1 MKYIPI
7 SFIEDLLNSKK
18 IESFLKEYKHYN
30 NNYTLLDYISNME
43 SYIYAYLM
51 LDIENDQLLYI
62 VDILNNYINFVI
74 LPLSKRKPLILIK
87 SKLCKIMIKIYNNN
101 EVEINPNC
109 VDYIKSFP
117 HSHLYMTFSSNKS
130 VIKSKIIALNSIRLL
145 SLYLEMTNETSFLF
159 ETYFNV
165 KKMRN
170 SILNSNLKSYFLFND
185 VPRSFIYDED
195 IFINILTIEGNLDF
209 INSINL
215 KNCVDKNKLFIKERL
230 MNLGDSKKLNL
241 LCNKN
246 FIINNSEL
254 LILIIM
260 TIRDKKLL
268 NISDIPSAKK
278 LDYEDYRTIYSSFN
292 GDEIKDQ
299 LQKNLNKK
307 NILAIKGLLIYVEL
321 EEILDLL
328 DKIFVNKNILLEYV
342 IRLKNNE
349 LMRIMGDLRFINYL
363 GKYNYII
370 FVSKLNLND
379 SEKVSL
385 VNNYNFRNK
394 YKISKIK
401 SFDTFLCSVINELNA
416 KIGKKPSNVSLI
428 DSLCFY
434 GEYDDFL
441 KIQNNICQLIEALY
455 SRKYVKYQL
464 DCETSIILLK
474 YFLDIFSPSVKV
486 IAVKNNYLNGEMVKI
501 LYDKKLGNY
510 KVFIN
515 KTCLNNDTFFSK
527 LALFLIVSEF
537 KSVKS
542 VNQSLV
548 NKNSLS
554 VLINTKK
561 LLVLKK
567 LNQQYL
573 NFNDN
578 FIKRLLDD
586 EFTLDYYK
594 ISDSKID
601 VLFEQLYTIN
611 DIKKMMK
618 YYPILSLEYESDGHK
633 KNIISLIYDKYEV
646 KLKMKMAIKKD
657 ALNRKI
663 SYLKNETV
671 VYDYLL
677 TKKTFVDF
685 NQLNDFKLNEIIDE
699 IKCVIDFDYKNKKL
713 NREKN
718 QVIKVLVNKY
728 ILQLKNNRLNKYYKK
743 FYNTFKDII

>member
-1 MKYIPI
+1 M
-7 SFIEDLLNSKK
+7 
-18 IESFLKEYKHYN
+18 
-30 NNYTLLDYISNME
+30 
-43 SYIYAYLM
+43 
-51 LDIENDQLLYI
+51 
-62 VDILNNYINFVI
+62 
-74 LPLSKRKPLILIK
+74 
-87 SKLCKIMIKIYNNN
+87 
-101 EVEINPNC
+101 
-109 VDYIKSFP
+109 
-117 HSHLYMTFSSNKS
+117 
-130 VIKSKIIALNSIRLL
+130 
-145 SLYLEMTNETSFLF
+145 
-159 ETYFNV
+159 
-165 KKMRN
+165 
-170 SILNSNLKSYFLFND
+170 
-185 VPRSFIYDED
+185 
-195 IFINILTIEGNLDF
+195 
-209 INSINL
+209 
-215 KNCVDKNKLFIKERL
+215 
-230 MNLGDSKKLNL
+230 
-241 LCNKN
+241 
-246 FIINNSEL
+246 
-254 LILIIM
+254 
-260 TIRDKKLL
+260 
-268 NISDIPSAKK
+268 
-278 LDYEDYRTIYSSFN
+278 
-292 GDEIKDQ
+292 
-299 LQKNLNKK
+299 
-307 NILAIKGLLIYVEL
+307 
-321 EEILDLL
+321 
-328 DKIFVNKNILLEYV
+328 
-342 IRLKNNE
+342 
-349 LMRIMGDLRFINYL
+349 
-363 GKYNYII
+363 
-370 FVSKLNLND
+370 
-379 SEKVSL
+379 
-385 VNNYNFRNK
+385 
-394 YKISKIK
+394 
-401 SFDTFLCSVINELNA
+401 INELNA

-618 YYPILSLEYESDGHK
+618 YYPILSLEYEGDGHK